1 MPSFNIIYNKSN
13 FFILSYFDFK
23 LKKLTPKLNLLI
35 YELKVI
41 WNLIFLFSKLSDGN
55 DALFDEQNF
64 DRDWKCWK

>member
-41 WNLIFLFSKLSDGN
+41 
-55 DALFDEQNF
+55 
-64 DRDWKCWK
+64 